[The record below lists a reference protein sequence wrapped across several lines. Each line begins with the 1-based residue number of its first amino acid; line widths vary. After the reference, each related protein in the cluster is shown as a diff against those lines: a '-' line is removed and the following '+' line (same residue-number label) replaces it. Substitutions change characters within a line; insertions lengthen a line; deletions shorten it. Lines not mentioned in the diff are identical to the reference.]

1 LIGRVFAFLALLVL
15 MAALVRAF
23 PPLWEI
29 AVAAV
34 IGGIYWIFFRTPPS
48 RD

>member
-1 LIGRVFAFLALLVL
+1 MLLVL

-29 AVAAV
+29 AVAGV
-34 IGGIYWIFFRTPPS
+34 LGGIYWIFFRIPPS